1 MITPS
6 SAKNGAEGKLGLD
19 CQLSDGRRLLMNL
32 LKRIGDK
39 GDPCNS
45 PQLRFCGADCSKYGY
60 GAQSILLCG
69 EYYASARGLRCT
81 LSEEELCGRRADW

>member
-1 MITPS
+1 MPEAPPDAWTSGQGSFSPDDPILLVITSYFNHTFRYNVEPH
-6 SAKNGAEGKLGLD
+6 D
-19 CQLSDGRRLLMNL
+19 HR
-32 LKRIGDK
+32 
-39 GDPCNS
+39 
-45 PQLRFCGADCSKYGY
+45 SKYGY